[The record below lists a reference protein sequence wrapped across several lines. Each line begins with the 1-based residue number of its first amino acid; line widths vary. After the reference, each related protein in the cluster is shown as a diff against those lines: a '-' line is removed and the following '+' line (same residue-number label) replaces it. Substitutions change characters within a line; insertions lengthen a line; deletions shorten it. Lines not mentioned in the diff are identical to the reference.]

1 MDVKARHIHASEG
14 TEQVYLNRSIRN
26 VYQQYYDGTL
36 NFRFLIKV
44 FSRSASFGSGRLSE
58 ILFENLT
65 ACGTAMMF

>member
-36 NFRFLIKV
+36 NFR
-44 FSRSASFGSGRLSE
+44 
-58 ILFENLT
+58 
-65 ACGTAMMF
+65 